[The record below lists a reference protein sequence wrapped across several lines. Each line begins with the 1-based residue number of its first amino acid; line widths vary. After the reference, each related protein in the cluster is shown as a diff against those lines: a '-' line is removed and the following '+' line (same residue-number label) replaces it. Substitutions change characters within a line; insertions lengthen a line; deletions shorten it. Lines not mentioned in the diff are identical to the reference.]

1 VKGGGGVDAVLEKL
15 MHRADK
21 ELRRA
26 RRKHPQFSGEKGF
39 GEKRWPAVLA
49 RFRKRYPDTC
59 HEDVI
64 LEEECLEFL
73 ADVAG
78 GRIEDAVVEAAQ
90 VVAVLVRILSEGAG
104 R

>member
-1 VKGGGGVDAVLEKL
+1 

-26 RRKHPQFSGEKGF
+26 RRKHPQFAGGNGFEEKC
-39 GEKRWPAVLA
+39 WPAVLA
-49 RFRKRYPDTC
+49 RFRKVFPNTC
-59 HEDVI
+59 HEDLI

-73 ADVAG
+73 ADISS
-78 GRIEDAVVEAAQ
+78 GRREEAFVEAAQ
-90 VVAVLVRILSEGAG
+90 VVAVVVRMLSEGAG

>member
-1 VKGGGGVDAVLEKL
+1 MDAVLEKL

-26 RRKHPQFSGEKGF
+26 RRKHPQFAGENGF
-39 GEKRWPAVLA
+39 KEKCWPAVLA
-49 RFRKRYPDTC
+49 QFRKMNPDVC

-73 ADVAG
+73 ADVSS
-78 GRIEDAVVEAAQ
+78 GRNESAVVEAAQ

>member
-1 VKGGGGVDAVLEKL
+1 

-26 RRKHPQFSGEKGF
+26 RRKHPQFAGENGF
-39 GEKRWPAVLA
+39 KEKCWSDILD
-49 RFRKRYPDTC
+49 RFRKVFPDTC

-73 ADVAG
+73 ADVSS
-78 GRIEDAVVEAAQ
+78 GRNESAVVEAAQ

>member
-1 VKGGGGVDAVLEKL
+1 MDAVLEKL

-26 RRKHPQFSGEKGF
+26 RRKHPQFAGENGF
-39 GEKRWPAVLA
+39 EEKRWPAILA
-49 RFRKRYPDTC
+49 RFRKRFPDPSS
-59 HEDVI
+59 EDVV

-73 ADVAG
+73 AEVAS
-78 GRIEDAVVEAAQ
+78 GRREDAGVAAAR

>member
-1 VKGGGGVDAVLEKL
+1 V
-15 MHRADK
+15 
-21 ELRRA
+21 
-26 RRKHPQFSGEKGF
+26 F
-39 GEKRWPAVLA
+39 
-49 RFRKRYPDTC
+49 PDTC

-73 ADVAG
+73 ADVAS
-78 GRIEDAVVEAAQ
+78 GRIEDAEVEAAQ

>member
-1 VKGGGGVDAVLEKL
+1 

-26 RRKHPQFSGEKGF
+26 RRKHPQFAGENGF
-39 GEKRWPAVLA
+39 KEKCWPAVLA
-49 RFRKRYPDTC
+49 QFRKMNPDVC

-73 ADVAG
+73 ADVSS
-78 GRIEDAVVEAAQ
+78 GRNESAVVEAAQ
-90 VVAVLVRILSEGAG
+90 VVAVLVRSLSEGAG

>member
-1 VKGGGGVDAVLEKL
+1 MDAVLEKL

-21 ELRRA
+21 ELRRT
-26 RRKHPQFSGEKGF
+26 RRKHPQFAGENGF
-39 GEKRWPAVLA
+39 EEKCWPAILD
-49 RFRKRYPDTC
+49 RFRKVFPDTC

-73 ADVAG
+73 ADVAA
-78 GRIEDAVVEAAQ
+78 GRREDAVVEAAQ

>member
-1 VKGGGGVDAVLEKL
+1 MDAFLEKL

-21 ELRRA
+21 ELRRV
-26 RRKHPQFSGEKGF
+26 RRKHPQFAGENGF
-39 GEKRWPAVLA
+39 KEKRWPAVLA
-49 RFRKRYPDTC
+49 RFRKRFPEPSS
-59 HEDVI
+59 EDMI

-78 GRIEDAVVEAAQ
+78 GRREDAVGAAAQ